1 MQSRRLQAAE
11 HAYAYGDTN
20 RHGHTDCNRHRHGD
34 CNCNCNTQTHSNT
47 KDRSFAE
54 ASSNSATAPLAVL
67 RQTEQKSKEVVRNLF
82 WLVSQAREKNDDLI
96 SPRPTLTEGST
107 TMSKIWLNG
116 FALLSVL
123 FFANA
128 SGNNAS
134 QPKQNA
140 SEALTGTLQ
149 KMIVENASVT
159 MQLDLNGLNGSSSLV
174 ARPVTLHFAA
184 APNSFFSILV
194 FNDLLRGLQPG
205 SMALALQNSSSAGVN
220 APGYSNLPA
229 ALRSSLKRLTVEK
242 LPSGQGFDLAVRDS
256 NTGFTF
262 FNIEG
267 HQYNYDA
274 TAQSFSITGGRL
286 LISKQ
291 FASTLGIP
299 SEAGSLAGTISI
311 GAAMQPIQIDQ
322 HYSG

>member
-1 MQSRRLQAAE
+1 
-11 HAYAYGDTN
+11 
-20 RHGHTDCNRHRHGD
+20 
-34 CNCNCNTQTHSNT
+34 
-47 KDRSFAE
+47 
-54 ASSNSATAPLAVL
+54 
-67 RQTEQKSKEVVRNLF
+67 
-82 WLVSQAREKNDDLI
+82 
-96 SPRPTLTEGST
+96 
-107 TMSKIWLNG
+107 MSKILLTG

-128 SGNNAS
+128 SDNNAS
-134 QPKQNA
+134 QSKQNA

-159 MQLDLNGLNGSSSLV
+159 MQLDLNGLNGSNSLV

-184 APNSFFSILV
+184 APNSFFPVLV

-229 ALRSSLKRLTVEK
+229 ALNSSLKRLRVEK
-242 LPSGQGFDLAVRDS
+242 LSSGQGFDLAVRDS

-274 TAQSFSITGGRL
+274 AAQSFTITGGRL
-286 LISKQ
+286 LMSKQ

-311 GAAMQPIQIDQ
+311 GAAMRPIQIDQ
-322 HYSG
+322 IVRGETKSMVMPPMQHAVGPGVPNLVPGPDVIVGDVEDVAQFDPPSGRRLGWQ

>member
-1 MQSRRLQAAE
+1 
-11 HAYAYGDTN
+11 
-20 RHGHTDCNRHRHGD
+20 
-34 CNCNCNTQTHSNT
+34 
-47 KDRSFAE
+47 
-54 ASSNSATAPLAVL
+54 
-67 RQTEQKSKEVVRNLF
+67 
-82 WLVSQAREKNDDLI
+82 
-96 SPRPTLTEGST
+96 
-107 TMSKIWLNG
+107 MSKITLTT

-134 QPKQNA
+134 QPKQHA
-140 SEALTGTLQ
+140 SEALSGTLQ
-149 KMIVENASVT
+149 KMIVDNASVT
-159 MQLDLNGLNGSSSLV
+159 MELDLNGLNGSSSLV

-184 APNSFFSILV
+184 APNSFFPVLV

-205 SMALALQNSSSAGVN
+205 SMNLVPAAGVN

-229 ALRSSLKRLTVEK
+229 ALNSSLKRLTVEK

-274 TAQSFSITGGRL
+274 TARSLSITGGRL

-291 FASTLGIP
+291 FASALGIP
-299 SEAGSLAGTISI
+299 SEAGSVAGTISM

-322 HYSG
+322 LVKG

>member
-1 MQSRRLQAAE
+1 
-11 HAYAYGDTN
+11 
-20 RHGHTDCNRHRHGD
+20 
-34 CNCNCNTQTHSNT
+34 
-47 KDRSFAE
+47 
-54 ASSNSATAPLAVL
+54 
-67 RQTEQKSKEVVRNLF
+67 
-82 WLVSQAREKNDDLI
+82 
-96 SPRPTLTEGST
+96 
-107 TMSKIWLNG
+107 MSKITLTG

-134 QPKQNA
+134 QSKQNA

-159 MQLDLNGLNGSSSLV
+159 MQLDLNGLNGSNSLV

-184 APNSFFSILV
+184 APNSFFPVLV

-229 ALRSSLKRLTVEK
+229 ALSSSLKRLTVEK

-274 TAQSFSITGGRL
+274 ACSVVYHHRRQASHIKTVCQHTGYSIRGWLIGRNNFNRRGDATDPDRPACQGRTQIDGHAAHATCSRSRSAKSCARPGCYRRRCSRTWRNMEVTWNSVGLAIGTTLVTTATSQSIGLHCRKPITR
-286 LISKQ
+286 S
-291 FASTLGIP
+291 FRR
-299 SEAGSLAGTISI
+299 ISI
-311 GAAMQPIQIDQ
+311 G
-322 HYSG
+322 

>member
-1 MQSRRLQAAE
+1 
-11 HAYAYGDTN
+11 
-20 RHGHTDCNRHRHGD
+20 
-34 CNCNCNTQTHSNT
+34 
-47 KDRSFAE
+47 
-54 ASSNSATAPLAVL
+54 
-67 RQTEQKSKEVVRNLF
+67 
-82 WLVSQAREKNDDLI
+82 
-96 SPRPTLTEGST
+96 
-107 TMSKIWLNG
+107 MSKISLTG

-123 FFANA
+123 FFVNA
-128 SGNNAS
+128 PGINAS

-159 MQLDLNGLNGSSSLV
+159 MQLDLNGLNGSNSLV

-205 SMALALQNSSSAGVN
+205 SMALALQNSSSASVN

-274 TAQSFSITGGRL
+274 TAQSFTITGGRL

-299 SEAGSLAGTISI
+299 SEADSLIGTISI
-311 GAAMQPIQIDQ
+311 GAAMQPIQIDKLVGAKRIRWSCLPCNMQ
-322 HYSG
+322 PVPERQILCPVRMLLLEMSKTWHNLVLLSGHRLGLAIGTDSCNNGDQPSAVPASASVFPSSSSRPIST

>member
-1 MQSRRLQAAE
+1 M
-11 HAYAYGDTN
+11 
-20 RHGHTDCNRHRHGD
+20 
-34 CNCNCNTQTHSNT
+34 
-47 KDRSFAE
+47 
-54 ASSNSATAPLAVL
+54 
-67 RQTEQKSKEVVRNLF
+67 SK
-82 WLVSQAREKNDDLI
+82 A
-96 SPRPTLTEGST
+96 TLT
-107 TMSKIWLNG
+107 G
-116 FALLSVL
+116 FALLSLL
-123 FFANA
+123 FVANA
-128 SGNNAS
+128 SRNKTS

-140 SEALTGTLQ
+140 SDASTGILQ

-159 MQLDLNGLNGSSSLV
+159 LQLDLNGLNGSNSLV

-184 APNSFFSILV
+184 APNSFFPVLV

-205 SMALALQNSSSAGVN
+205 SIALALQNSSSAGVIPLRP
-220 APGYSNLPA
+220 APQRRGDGGQDFPGYNNLPS

-242 LPSGQGFDLAVRDS
+242 LPSGQGFELAVRDS

-274 TAQSFSITGGRL
+274 AAQSFTVTGGRL
-286 LISKQ
+286 VISKQ

-311 GAAMQPIQIDQ
+311 GAAMRPIHIDQ
-322 HYSG
+322 LVRER